1 MHVDYFFIR
10 STRRFCLSA
19 KLLAV
24 LLLTIPAAAADWPMF
39 RGPNG
44 SGVSETAR
52 PPVDPGAEGTL
63 LWKIAAPAGK
73 SSPIVVGD
81 RIFLTAWEGNERLV
95 LCLDRSTGG
104 ELWRRGISVARE
116 EDRHAFNDPAA
127 PSPASDGKA
136 VYVFFSEFGLLAFD
150 IDGNPLWK
158 TELGP
163 FVATHGMAASPIV
176 AGDKVV
182 LLADQDEN
190 SYLAAFAKSDGEF
203 LWKKGRLDLAGGFA
217 TPVVHR
223 ADGSGMSILTSG
235 PREVAAYSLDDGNKD
250 WWVGGMPM
258 QPLQVPVIGQD
269 SLFVA
274 ARGVMDVM
282 PSFEGFLGFADLN
295 KDGKLTIDDFPAE
308 AGGPGSFKKMDING
322 NGWVQ
327 EDEYNVMSKLVQGGS
342 AFMAVKLGGAGD
354 RTEEKGWLFKRSLP
368 EVSSPLYYKGRLYLF
383 KNGGIVTILD
393 PSSGEIISQGRLREA
408 IDQYYSS
415 PVAADGHI
423 YIVSLGGKISV
434 MRAGPEIDVVATHD
448 LGDDCY
454 ATPALAGKE
463 LYVRTNESLFAF
475 SKRGS

>member
-1 MHVDYFFIR
+1 M
-10 STRRFCLSA
+10 SA
-19 KLLAV
+19 RLLAV
-24 LLLTIPAAAADWPMF
+24 FLLVIPLAAADWPMF

-44 SGVSETAR
+44 SGVSQTAR

-63 LWKIAAPAGK
+63 LGKIAVPAGK

-81 RIFLTAWEGNERLV
+81 RIFLTAWKADERLV
-95 LCLDRSTGG
+95 LCLERSTGR
-104 ELWRRGISVARE
+104 ELWRRSITVERKEARH
-116 EDRHAFNDPAA
+116 DYNDPAS
-127 PSPASDGKA
+127 PSPVSDGEA

-150 IDGNPLWK
+150 IDGNPLWT

-163 FVATHGMAASPIV
+163 FEALHGMAASPIV

-190 SYLAAFAKSDGEF
+190 SYLAAFSKSDGEL
-203 LWKKGRLDLAGGFA
+203 LWKKGRIDLGGGFA

-223 ADGSGMSILTSG
+223 VEGSGMRVLTSG
-235 PREVAAYSLDDGNKD
+235 PREVAAYSLEDGNKD
-250 WWVGGMPM
+250 WWIGGMPF
-258 QPLQVPVIGQD
+258 QPLQTPVIGED
-269 SLFVA
+269 SLFVL
-274 ARGVMDVM
+274 ARGVMDTM
-282 PSFEGFLGFADLN
+282 PSYEAFLGFADLN
-295 KDGKLTIDDFPAE
+295 KDDKLTVEDFPVE
-308 AGGPGSFKKMDING
+308 AGGPRSFEKMDADG
-322 NGWVQ
+322 NGWLQ
-327 EDEYNVMSKLVQGGS
+327 EDEYAAVAKLVQGGS
-342 AFMAVKLGGAGD
+342 VLMTVKLGGAGD
-354 RTEEKGWLFKRSLP
+354 RTEAKGWLFKRSLP

-434 MRAGPEIDVVATHD
+434 LRAGPEIDVVATHD
-448 LGDDCY
+448 LGEDCY

-463 LYVRTNESLFAF
+463 LYVRTERSLFAF
-475 SKRGS
+475 SKGGS